1 MTTTEERLQIL
12 KMVEQGKISAEDGA
26 RLLDALSAGERR
38 RSQSSSPGGGAPG
51 SARWLRVRVT
61 DAHTGRNKVNV
72 TIPMGL
78 VDVGL
83 KMGARFA
90 PEMEGFDLAQLA
102 ELVKSGATGKL
113 VEVQDNT
120 DGELV
125 EIFIE

>member
-1 MTTTEERLQIL
+1 MTTAEERLRIL
-12 KMVEQGKISAEDGA
+12 KMVEQRQVSAEDGV
-26 RLLDALSAGERR
+26 RLLEALSAGEQRHFQGAPP
-38 RSQSSSPGGGAPG
+38 SVGAASPG
-51 SARWLRVRVT
+51 RWLRVRVT
-61 DAHTGRNKVNV
+61 DARTGRTKVNV

-90 PEMEGFDLAQLA
+90 PEMEGFDLAQLS
-102 ELVKSGATGKL
+102 EMVKSGATGKL
-113 VEVQDNT
+113 VEVRDPA

>member
-1 MTTTEERLQIL
+1 MTTTEERLRIL
-12 KMVEQGKISAEDGA
+12 QMVEQGKISAADGS
-26 RLLDALSAGERR
+26 RLLEALS
-38 RSQSSSPGGGAPG
+38 SSDRKRAQIPAPGGAPSSSG
-51 SARWLRVRVT
+51 RWLRVRVT
-61 DAHTGRNKVNV
+61 DSQTGRNKVNV

-102 ELVKSGATGKL
+102 EMVKSGATGKL
-113 VEVQDNT
+113 VEVQDRE

>member
-1 MTTTEERLQIL
+1 
-12 KMVEQGKISAEDGA
+12 MVEQGQISAEDGS
-26 RLLDALSAGERR
+26 RLLEALSGAERR
-38 RSQSSSPGGGAPG
+38 RSQISPPPGAPTG
-51 SARWLRVRVT
+51 SGRWLRVRVT
-61 DAHTGRNKVNV
+61 DARTGRNKVNV

-90 PEMEGFDLAQLA
+90 PEMEGFDLAQLS

-113 VEVQDNT
+113 VEVQDNE